1 MHIDCKHNLIQS
13 DKYYDIKKSNA
24 FSLSLSNLS
33 SASDICCSPNPRS
46 SNSPKR
52 IKWSTICMR
61 SNNSVSK
68 ERKNEHVSK
77 ERLNK
82 TYLKNDFIFI
92 PFYHLFPISPLFSL
106 LVPMENPSNLYFLL
120 DFETTLIIFYRLSY
134 HHLNSLN

>member
-1 MHIDCKHNLIQS
+1 MSSYYSTVENSMHIDCKHNLIQS

-52 IKWSTICMR
+52 IKWSTICMK
-61 SNNSVSK
+61 NNNNVSK
-68 ERKNEHVSK
+68 ERINNLKNE
-77 ERLNK
+77 L
-82 TYLKNDFIFI
+82 IFI